1 MIKKTIEILILFAVF
16 SGVFYS
22 QSPKGYL
29 VIIGGGDRSDNIMNK
44 IIELA
49 GGSEAEIT
57 IIPMASSEP
66 LETAIYQK
74 NEFEELG
81 AHNVNYIFCSRE
93 DADSDSIVS
102 KLKNTTG
109 VFFSGGDQSR
119 LTDCL
124 LNTKLLEAISAIY
137 QNGGV
142 LSGTSAGAAVMSRL
156 MITGNEF
163 LNKDSVYGFMEIR
176 KNNIEI
182 KKGFGFVTE
191 GVIDQHFIYRKRH
204 NRLISVILENPDLVG
219 IGIDESTSIVVYPDR
234 TFEVL
239 GMHQVIIYDAG
250 NAADIKADA
259 NGFLSAQNIVMHI
272 LSEGEK
278 YDLITRSIVQ

>member
-1 MIKKTIEILILFAVF
+1 
-16 SGVFYS
+16 
-22 QSPKGYL
+22 
-29 VIIGGGDRSDNIMNK
+29 
-44 IIELA
+44 
-49 GGSEAEIT
+49 
-57 IIPMASSEP
+57 
-66 LETAIYQK
+66 
-74 NEFEELG
+74 
-81 AHNVNYIFCSRE
+81 
-93 DADSDSIVS
+93 
-102 KLKNTTG
+102 
-109 VFFSGGDQSR
+109 
-119 LTDCL
+119 
-124 LNTKLLEAISAIY
+124 
-137 QNGGV
+137 
-142 LSGTSAGAAVMSRL
+142 